1 MKKTVLFILKLGIA
15 AGILTWLIRRS
26 GLDFQSAA
34 SVPLLYPALAVACLM
49 IQLTLTI
56 IRWYFLLRCV
66 GIRLPFREIFSLGMQ
81 GQFFSLFIPAGSV
94 GGDLIK
100 AGILAKRS
108 PGGEKFN
115 GVFSILVDRLCGLTA
130 LMLFTLLGCGV
141 FYPVIRTFPAEL
153 RIGVYTAMILCA
165 GVLCATAAVFF
176 HDILYRIPIMKK
188 LLSLLDRFSGGS
200 FTRAADAIALYRK
213 SWKHLLGWIGATTFV
228 FFPFLAAALWFL
240 GIGVC
245 GRRLPVS
252 LCLLASNLSQTA
264 AAVPLTNGGIG
275 VRDAVAARIFT
286 AGGVAAEQAALIPL
300 LFTLSMLVVSLF
312 GSVFFVFDSFLCNRK
327 EKEACKMTDAGY
339 NKQDGPASGAVPPDK
354 QKQG

>member
-1 MKKTVLFILKLGIA
+1 MKKIILFILKIGIA
-15 AGILTWLIRRS
+15 VGILVWLIRRS
-26 GLDFQSAA
+26 GLDFQSAVA
-34 SVPLLYPALAVACLM
+34 VPLLYPALAAACVF
-49 IQLTLTI
+49 IQLVLTI
-56 IRWYFLLRCV
+56 IRWHFLLRCI

-130 LMLFTLLGCGV
+130 LMLFTLLGCAV
-141 FYPVIRTFPAEL
+141 FFPVILEFPEEL
-153 RIGVYTAMILCA
+153 RIGIYTAMVICT
-165 GVLCATAAVFF
+165 GVLCAVAAVFF
-176 HDILYRIPIMKK
+176 HDILYRFAFMKK
-188 LLSLLDRFSGGS
+188 ILSLLDRFSGGA
-200 FTRAADAIALYRK
+200 FTRAAEAIAHYRK
-213 SWKHLLGWIGATTFV
+213 NWKVLLGWITATTFV

-245 GRRLPVS
+245 GRRLEVS

-275 VRDAVAARIFT
+275 VRDAVAARIF
-286 AGGVAAEQAALIPL
+286 ASGGCSAEQAALIPL
-300 LFTLSMLVVSLF
+300 LFTLSMLIVSLS
-312 GSVFFVFDSFLCNRK
+312 GSIFFVFDSFLCRRN
-327 EKEACKMTDAGY
+327 EKETCKMTEADY
-339 NKQDGPASGAVPPDK
+339 NNEIS
-354 QKQG
+354 QKSHE

>member
-1 MKKTVLFILKLGIA
+1 MKKTLLFILKLGIA
-15 AGILTWLIRRS
+15 AGILFWLIRRS

-34 SVPLLYPALAVACLM
+34 KVPLLYPALAVACLL

-56 IRWYFLLRCV
+56 IRWHFLLRCV
-66 GIRLPFREIFSLGMQ
+66 GIRLPFREIYSLGMQ

-130 LMLFTLLGCGV
+130 LMLFTLLGCAV
-141 FYPVIRTFPAEL
+141 FFPVIRDFPAEL
-153 RIGVYTAMILCA
+153 RFGIYTAMILCA

-176 HDILYRIPIMKK
+176 HDILYRFPFMKK
-188 LLSLLDRFSGGS
+188 ILSLLDRFSKGA

-213 SWKHLLGWIGATTFV
+213 NWKHLLGWIAATTFV

-275 VRDAVAARIFT
+275 VRDAVSAKIFLS
-286 AGGVAAEQAALIPL
+286 GGCTAEQAALIPL
-300 LFTLSMLVVSLF
+300 IFTLSMLIVSLS
-312 GSVFFVFDSFLCNRK
+312 GSIFFVFDSFLCSRK
-327 EKEACKMTDAGY
+327 EKETCKMTDAGY
-339 NKQDGPASGAVPPDK
+339 NKQDNPSAGANPPDNR
-354 QKQG
+354 QE

>member
-1 MKKTVLFILKLGIA
+1 MKKVVLFVLKLGIA
-15 AGILTWLIRRS
+15 TGILIWLILRS

-34 SVPLLYPALAVACLM
+34 AVPLRYPALAAACVM
-49 IQLTLTI
+49 IQLLLTI
-56 IRWYFLLRCV
+56 IRWYYLLRCI
-66 GIRLPFREIFSLGMQ
+66 GIVLPFREIFSLGMQ

-141 FYPVIRTFPAEL
+141 FYRVILGFPSEL
-153 RIGVYTAMILCA
+153 RIGIFTAMLVCA
-165 GVLCATAAVFF
+165 GVLCATATVFF
-176 HDILYRIPIMKK
+176 HDILYRISFMKK
-188 LLSLLDRFSGGS
+188 ILSLLDRISRGA
-200 FTRAADAIALYRK
+200 FTRAADAIAQYRK
-213 SWKHLLGWIGATTFV
+213 HWKLLLGWIAASTFI

-240 GIGVC
+240 GFGVC
-245 GRRLPVS
+245 GQSLPAS

-275 VRDAVAARIFT
+275 VRDAVAARIFA
-286 AGGVAAEQAALIPL
+286 AGGCTEEQAALIPL
-300 LFTLSMLVVSLF
+300 LFTLSMLIVSLS
-312 GSVFFVFDSFLCNRK
+312 GSIFFVFDSFLCKRK
-327 EKEACKMTDAGY
+327 EKEACKMKDAGY
-339 NKQDGPASGAVPPDK
+339 NKQNGSAGRFSPDR
-354 QKQG
+354 QE

>member
-1 MKKTVLFILKLGIA
+1 MKKIILFILKIGIA
-15 AGILTWLIRRS
+15 AGILAWLIWRS

-34 SVPLLYPALAVACLM
+34 SVPLLYPALAVICVF
-49 IQLTLTI
+49 IQLFLTI
-56 IRWYFLLRCV
+56 VRWHSLLRCI

-130 LMLFTLLGCGV
+130 LMLFTLFGCAV
-141 FYPVIRTFPAEL
+141 FFPVILGFPGEL
-153 RIGVYTAMILCA
+153 RIGIYTAMFICVGILCA
-165 GVLCATAAVFF
+165 VAAVFF
-176 HDILYRIPIMKK
+176 HDILYRFAFMKK
-188 LLSLLDRFSGGS
+188 ILSLLDRFSKGA
-200 FTRAADAIALYRK
+200 FTRAAEAIALYRK
-213 SWKHLLGWIGATTFV
+213 NWKVLLGWIVATTFV
-228 FFPFLAAALWFL
+228 FFPFLTAALWFL

-245 GRRLPVS
+245 RHRLSAS

-275 VRDAVAARIFT
+275 VRDAVAARIF
-286 AGGVAAEQAALIPL
+286 ASGGCTEEQAALIPL
-300 LFTLSMLVVSLF
+300 LFTLSMLIVSLS
-312 GSVFFVFDSFLCNRK
+312 GSFFFVFDSFLCKREQK
-327 EKEACKMTDAGY
+327 KACKMAEADY
-339 NKQDGPASGAVPPDK
+339 NNPISEKSHE
-354 QKQG
+354 

>member
-1 MKKTVLFILKLGIA
+1 MKKIVLFVLKLGIA
-15 AGILTWLIRRS
+15 AGILIWLIRRS

-34 SVPLLYPALAVACLM
+34 AVPLLYPALAVACIM

-56 IRWYFLLRCV
+56 IRWYFLLRCI
-66 GIRLPFREIFSLGMQ
+66 GIVLPFREILSLGMQ

-141 FYPVIRTFPAEL
+141 FYRVILDFPAEL
-153 RIGVYTAMILCA
+153 RIGIYTAIFICT

-176 HDILYRIPIMKK
+176 HDILYRFSFMKK
-188 LLSLLDRFSGGS
+188 ILTLLDRFSGGA
-200 FTRAADAIALYRK
+200 FTRAADAIAHYRK
-213 SWKHLLGWIGATTFV
+213 HWKLLLGWIAATTFI

-245 GRRLPVS
+245 GRILPVS

-275 VRDAVAARIFT
+275 VRDAVAARIF
-286 AGGVAAEQAALIPL
+286 ASGGCTAEQAALIPL
-300 LFTLSMLVVSLF
+300 LFTLAMLIVSLS
-312 GSVFFVFDSFLCNRK
+312 GSIFFVFDSFLCKR
-327 EKEACKMTDAGY
+327 EKKDACKMTDESY
-339 NKQDGPASGAVPPDK
+339 NK
-354 QKQG
+354 

>member
-1 MKKTVLFILKLGIA
+1 MKKTVLFVLKLGIA
-15 AGILTWLIRRS
+15 VAILVWLIRRS

-34 SVPLLYPALAVACLM
+34 SVPLRYPVLAMACVM
-49 IQLTLTI
+49 IQLVLTI
-56 IRWYFLLRCV
+56 IRWHFLLRCI

-100 AGILAKRS
+100 AGILAKRA

-130 LMLFTLLGCGV
+130 LMLFTLLGCGI
-141 FYPVIRTFPAEL
+141 FYPVIREFPAEL
-153 RIGVYTAMILCA
+153 RIGVCTAMILCL

-176 HDILYRIPIMKK
+176 HDFLYRFAFMKK
-188 LLSLLDRFSGGS
+188 ILSLLDRFSGGA
-200 FTRAADAIALYRK
+200 FTRAADAIAHYRK
-213 SWKHLLGWIGATTFV
+213 RWKLLLGWITATTFV

-275 VRDAVAARIFT
+275 VRDAVSARIFA
-286 AGGVAAEQAALIPL
+286 AGGCSAEQAALIPL
-300 LFTLSMLVVSLF
+300 LFTLSMLLVSLS
-312 GSVFFVFDSFLCNRK
+312 GSIFFVFDSFLCRK
-327 EKEACKMTDAGY
+327 REKDACKMTDAGY
-339 NKQDGPASGAVPPDK
+339 NKQNGPTEAVPPDS
-354 QKQG
+354 QE

>member
-1 MKKTVLFILKLGIA
+1 MKKTILFIVKIGIA
-15 AGILTWLIRRS
+15 AGILIWLIRRS

-34 SVPLLYPALAVACLM
+34 AVPLIYPALAVLCVF
-49 IQLTLTI
+49 IQLILTI
-56 IRWYFLLRCV
+56 IRWHSLLCCI
-66 GIRLPFREIFSLGMQ
+66 GLRLPFREIFSLGMQ

-130 LMLFTLLGCGV
+130 LMLFTLFGCVV
-141 FYPVIRTFPAEL
+141 FFPVILGFPGEL
-153 RIGVYTAMILCA
+153 RIGIYTAMVICC
-165 GVLCATAAVFF
+165 GILCATAAVFF
-176 HDILYRIPIMKK
+176 HDYLYRIPFMKK
-188 LLSLLDRFSGGS
+188 LLSLLDRFSRGA

-213 SWKHLLGWIGATTFV
+213 QWKLLLGWIAATTFL

-245 GRRLPVS
+245 GRPLPPS

-275 VRDAVAARIFT
+275 VRDAVSARIF
-286 AGGVAAEQAALIPL
+286 ASGGCTPEQAALIPL
-300 LFTLSMLVVSLF
+300 LFTLAMLIVSLS
-312 GSVFFVFDSFLCNRK
+312 GSIFFVFDSFLCKRR
-327 EKEACKMTDAGY
+327 EKETCKMTEPGY
-339 NKQDGPASGAVPPDK
+339 NNENS
-354 QKQG
+354 QK